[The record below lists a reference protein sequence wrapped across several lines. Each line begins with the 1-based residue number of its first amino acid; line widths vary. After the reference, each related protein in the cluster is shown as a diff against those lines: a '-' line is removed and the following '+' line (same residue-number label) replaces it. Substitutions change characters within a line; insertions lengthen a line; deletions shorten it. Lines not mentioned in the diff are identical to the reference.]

1 MPCVPHPQ
9 GEEPWEKG
17 CLIQI
22 KKKKKDMLPEKE
34 NKDGIRCIKER
45 MFA

>member
-22 KKKKKDMLPEKE
+22 KKKKDMLPEKE